1 VVGGRASRGHVLAL
15 LALLAGAGGRPLTR
29 DKLIGLLWPERDD
42 ERARHLLSQSL
53 YVLRGA
59 AGGRGGVDGGQPA
72 PDPGPGTDFGEL
84 MISAART
91 LEA

>member
-1 VVGGRASRGHVLAL
+1 
-15 LALLAGAGGRPLTR
+15 LTR

-59 AGGRGGVDGGQPA
+59 AGGRGGVDG
-72 PDPGPGTDFGEL
+72 L
-84 MISAART
+84 R
-91 LEA
+91 